1 METLKAIKQRR
12 SIRSFETTN
21 VSRKIINDIVNTA
34 RFSPSAKNRQPWLF
48 VVPNKKKKDEI
59 ANLMT
64 FQLKS
69 SKDGATE
76 KKIYNY
82 QSSVNRT
89 ANIVRICPKVI
100 LIFRP
105 LQKVW
110 IESDYLSIG
119 AAIENICL
127 RALDWD
133 LSTLIIRDIVYTRN
147 EIAEMM
153 GYKKMDLVA
162 AVALGHPKSRPIN
175 RQRKKLEEILIYKK

>member
-1 METLKAIKQRR
+1 MVAFFFKCIYTKNMETLKAIKQRR

-76 KKIYNY
+76 KKSIIIKA
-82 QSSVNRT
+82 VLT
-89 ANIVRICPKVI
+89 E
-100 LIFRP
+100 
-105 LQKVW
+105 LQ
-110 IESDYLSIG
+110 I
-119 AAIENICL
+119 
-127 RALDWD
+127 
-133 LSTLIIRDIVYTRN
+133 
-147 EIAEMM
+147 
-153 GYKKMDLVA
+153 
-162 AVALGHPKSRPIN
+162 
-175 RQRKKLEEILIYKK
+175 